1 MPRVKRGVTRHR
13 RHVKVLKAASGFR
26 GTRHRLFRFANQILM
41 KSRAY
46 QYRDRRVR
54 KREMR
59 KLWIA
64 RINAASRMGGL
75 SYSKFVSGLSAA
87 GVTLDRKVLADLAV
101 RDAAAFAHLVALAGG
116 KPVAPELIQRAADQ
130 AVAAAEEMTEVLE
143 LPAPS
148 AEAQAEAAIE
158 PATEPEVEEAHA

>member
-26 GTRHRLFRFANQILM
+26 GTRSRLFRFANQILM

-59 KLWIA
+59 KLWIT

-75 SYSKFVSGLSAA
+75 SYSKFVAGLSTA

-101 RDAAAFAHLVALAGG
+101 RDPAAFAHLVALAGG
-116 KPVAPELIQRAADQ
+116 KPVAPELIQRAADH
-130 AVAAAEEMTEVLE
+130 AIEAAAEMTEVLE
-143 LPAPS
+143 LPAP
-148 AEAQAEAAIE
+148 
-158 PATEPEVEEAHA
+158 